1 MSSLSWSD
9 WLTIIGFI
17 IGVIGFI
24 LAVLTTLAMKNKDIR
39 LAVVRM
45 RFLFKLLK
53 FIAFFVM
60 PVWGIYV
67 IIVLIFYPPV
77 SHYGL
82 WPRLLLLVV
91 ALGTV
96 LSDIKDVINADKR
109 SHASLEFKESLNNVI
124 KAGEE

>member
-1 MSSLSWSD
+1 MSGLSFSD
-9 WLTIIGFI
+9 WLGIIGLI
-17 IGVIGFI
+17 I
-24 LAVLTTLAMKNKDIR
+24 AVLTALAIKNKDIR

-45 RFLFKLLK
+45 RFLFKVLK
-53 FIAFFVM
+53 FIAFFVL

-67 IIVLIFYPPV
+67 IFILIFYPGLFS
-77 SHYGL
+77 SHYGF

-91 ALGTV
+91 TLGAV
-96 LSDIKDVINADKR
+96 LSDIKDVFNADKR